1 MIPTIDTTH
10 SSAGRAAQFTTTH
23 WSVVLAAGQTDS
35 PAASAALEQLCQSY
49 WYLLYAFVRRH
60 GSSPQDAEDLTQ
72 AFFERVLEKC
82 YLADLDQSKGRFR
95 DFLKAALKHFLADC
109 RDRERAAKRGGGK
122 TIIHLDALT
131 PEERYRLEPPDAM
144 TPDTRFDRDWAL
156 TIVQNAVEE
165 LREEYAAQ
173 GKTEVFEQM
182 KSQLPGG
189 VTSLPQAEIARR
201 LGKTEE
207 AVKAE
212 ASRFRRRFRDLGRAE
227 IHHTV
232 AGVPE
237 IDEELRYLSEVLR
250 DMVG

>member
-1 MIPTIDTTH
+1 MIPTTDTPPP
-10 SSAGRAAQFTTTH
+10 GLGQNDQFTTTH
-23 WSVVLAAGQTDS
+23 WSVVLAARQTDS
-35 PAASAALEQLCQSY
+35 PAASAALEQLCQIY
-49 WYLLYAFVRRH
+49 WYPLYAFVRRQ

-82 YLADLDQSKGRFR
+82 YLADVAQSNGRFR

-131 PEERYRLEPPDAM
+131 AEERYRLEPADAL

-156 TIVQNAVEE
+156 TIVQNAVEG
-165 LREEYAAQ
+165 LRKQYAAD
-173 GKTEVFEQM
+173 GKTEVFEHM
-182 KSQLPGG
+182 KSQLPGA

-212 ASRFRRRFRDLGRAE
+212 ASRFRRRFRDLVRVE